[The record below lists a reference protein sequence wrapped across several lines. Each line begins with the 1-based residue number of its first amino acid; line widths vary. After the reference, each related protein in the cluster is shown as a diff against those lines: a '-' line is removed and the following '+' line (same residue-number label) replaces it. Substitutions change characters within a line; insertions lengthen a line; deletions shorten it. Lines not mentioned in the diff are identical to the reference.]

1 MGLKLQQLDLSPIEL
16 KTVGKAYSSLGRLI
30 SIVDEREQFINQ
42 FTDLEAMEKEEK
54 SKYCNVVFVVHR
66 SFLCL
71 NDHS

>member
-42 FTDLEAMEKEEK
+42 FTDLEAMEKEEN
-54 SKYCNVVFVVHR
+54 SKYYNVVFVVHR